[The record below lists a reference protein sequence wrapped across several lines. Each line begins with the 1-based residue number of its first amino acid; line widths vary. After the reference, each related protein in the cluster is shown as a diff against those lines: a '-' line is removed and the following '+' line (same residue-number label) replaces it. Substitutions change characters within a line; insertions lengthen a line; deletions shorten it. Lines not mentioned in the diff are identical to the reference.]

1 MGTAM
6 GMRIEQ
12 IRREL
17 GLSRRQFGSRIH
29 LSESAV
35 MHIERSDK
43 ANPSPTIIETI
54 CNVYGINKEW
64 LFTGTGEK
72 YTVHPLIED
81 ELKDRLKK
89 VRGNRTQKEFAE
101 MIGCTVDHIRSIET
115 GRRKAS
121 DSFLET
127 VSSKC
132 DVSFE
137 WLRSGAESPD
147 EDNLRRIERYIRGS
161 KKAQEALLEIIKMD
175 EIVWDDIVSVILRKR
190 NEKDVESS

>member
-1 MGTAM
+1 MSTAM

-12 IRREL
+12 IRKEL
-17 GLSRRQFGSRIH
+17 GLSRRQFGSRIY

-35 MHIERSDK
+35 SHIERSEK
-43 ANPSPTIIETI
+43 ANPSPILIDSI
-54 CNVYGINKEW
+54 CNVYGINKIW
-64 LFTGTGEK
+64 LTTGTGEV
-72 YTVHPLIED
+72 YTAQPLREE
-81 ELKDRLKK
+81 ELKDRIKK
-89 VRGNRTQKEFAE
+89 IRGNQTQKAFAE

-137 WLRSGAESPD
+137 WLRSGIESPE
-147 EDNLRRIERYIRGS
+147 EDNLRRIERYIRSS
-161 KKAQEALLEIIKMD
+161 KMAQEVLLRIIKLD
-175 EIVWDDIVSVILRKR
+175 ENVWGRIENVVLEYEETKITKT
-190 NEKDVESS
+190 E